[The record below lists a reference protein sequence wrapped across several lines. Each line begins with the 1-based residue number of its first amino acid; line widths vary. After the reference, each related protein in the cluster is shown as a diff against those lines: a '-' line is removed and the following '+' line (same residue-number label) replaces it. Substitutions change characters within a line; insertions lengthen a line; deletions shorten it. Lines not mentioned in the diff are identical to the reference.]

1 MTSRSILSSLAVAS
15 LASATCLLTSCT
27 WTNNLLEGDKL
38 DYKSQATVKTR
49 SLEVPPDLSSVPR
62 DDRYDVPADRGTT
75 TLSTY
80 NQKKGE
86 QANAPQPGAE
96 VLPPV
101 QDARLERAGGQRWL
115 VVSLKPEQ
123 VWPVA
128 KEFWQEQGFLIKTQ
142 D

>member
-1 MTSRSILSSLAVAS
+1 MTSRSTISPVAVAS
-15 LASATCLLTSCT
+15 LAVAACVLAGCSSL
-27 WTNNLLEGDKL
+27 NNLLEGDKL

-62 DDRYDVPADRGTT
+62 DDRYDVPADRGST

-101 QDARLERAGGQRWL
+101 
-115 VVSLKPEQ
+115 
-123 VWPVA
+123 
-128 KEFWQEQGFLIKTQ
+128 
-142 D
+142 